1 MTRFAIFAAP
11 RTGSNLLCTLLNS
24 HPRVLCHHEV
34 FNPQGVFTAHDYH
47 GDLLNVE
54 SLRQRDDDPL
64 GFLELV
70 WQTGGDEMAV
80 GFKWTRGQ
88 EQRVLSSVLKDAGVK
103 KIILRRRN
111 RIKTYVSE
119 RIAQATHQWEVY
131 SPQDLMLPR
140 PRIEV
145 DDADLREHIASNEH
159 FYAEIMDTLARPSQ
173 PHLLLDYET
182 LLQREVQVRI
192 FEFLEVA
199 SPQTPPVPG
208 SVKQN
213 PSDLRETIANFAEL
227 SSRLTGSELITEL
240 YDLGM

>member
-1 MTRFAIFAAP
+1 MTRFAILAAP

-47 GDLLNVE
+47 GDVLNVD
-54 SLRQRDDDPL
+54 SLGQRDDDPL
-64 GFLELV
+64 GFLKLV
-70 WQTGGDEMAV
+70 WQTGSDEMAV

-88 EQRVLSSVLKDAGVK
+88 DQRVLRSVLEDADVK

-119 RIAQATHQWEVY
+119 RIAQETHQWEVY

-145 DDADLREHIASNEH
+145 DAADLLKHIADNEH
-159 FYAEIMDTLARPSQ
+159 FYAELMDALSGPNQ

-182 LLQREVQVRI
+182 LFQREVQVRT
-192 FEFLEVA
+192 FEFLGVA
-199 SPQTPPVPG
+199 FPETPPVPG

-213 PSDLRETIANFAEL
+213 PNDLRDTIANFAEL
-227 SSRLTGSELITEL
+227 SSRLSESELRTEL